1 MKQTILP
8 ERLLSCRNN
17 LGLTQSEAAEL
28 IGITQPAYQRYE
40 AGVRTP
46 SIQVAKEIAKAFNVS
61 TAYLY
66 GDSDQSLP
74 DYFVI
79 DKKDNQILF
88 SIILIFMGKKLL
100 DESDLPAKIEPA
112 LNSFPPVAVVVAITA
127 FGLLVAF
134 ISYLCSVRIM
144 MKKEF

>member
-1 MKQTILP
+1 MFMKQTILP
-8 ERLLSCRNN
+8 DRLLSCRNN

-40 AGVRTP
+40 VGVRTP

-66 GDSDQSLP
+66 GDSDQALP

-79 DKKDNQILF
+79 DKKDNQLLF
-88 SIILIFMGKKLL
+88 SIIEQCKGLSNNQLEEILNNI
-100 DESDLPAKIEPA
+100 AKNKNP
-112 LNSFPPVAVVVAITA
+112 
-127 FGLLVAF
+127 
-134 ISYLCSVRIM
+134 
-144 MKKEF
+144 

>member
-8 ERLLSCRNN
+8 DRLLSCRNN

-66 GDSDQSLP
+66 GDSNQSLP
-74 DYFVI
+74 DFFVI
-79 DKKDNQILF
+79 DKKDNQLLF
-88 SIILIFMGKKLL
+88 SIIEQCKGLSNNQLEDI
-100 DESDLPAKIEPA
+100 
-112 LNSFPPVAVVVAITA
+112 LNIIANNKNP
-127 FGLLVAF
+127 
-134 ISYLCSVRIM
+134 
-144 MKKEF
+144 

>member
-1 MKQTILP
+1 MFMKQTILP

-61 TAYLY
+61 TAYLF

-79 DKKDNQILF
+79 DKNDNQLLF
-88 SIILIFMGKKLL
+88 SLIEHCKGLSDDQLEEIL
-100 DESDLPAKIEPA
+100 
-112 LNSFPPVAVVVAITA
+112 NNITK
-127 FGLLVAF
+127 
-134 ISYLCSVRIM
+134 S
-144 MKKEF
+144 KNP

>member
-1 MKQTILP
+1 MVYQIIVYTIGIFNGIIQINSHNWSMFMKQTILP

-61 TAYLY
+61 TAYLF

-79 DKKDNQILF
+79 DKKDNQLLF
-88 SIILIFMGKKLL
+88 SLIEQCKGLSDDQLEEIL
-100 DESDLPAKIEPA
+100 
-112 LNSFPPVAVVVAITA
+112 NNITK
-127 FGLLVAF
+127 
-134 ISYLCSVRIM
+134 S
-144 MKKEF
+144 KNP

>member
-8 ERLLSCRNN
+8 DRLLSCRNN

-46 SIQVAKEIAKAFNVS
+46 SIQVTKEIAKAFNVS

-79 DKKDNQILF
+79 NKEDNQLLF
-88 SIILIFMGKKLL
+88 SIIEQCKGL
-100 DESDLPAKIEPA
+100 SDKQLEEILNNIAKNINP
-112 LNSFPPVAVVVAITA
+112 
-127 FGLLVAF
+127 
-134 ISYLCSVRIM
+134 
-144 MKKEF
+144 